1 MFSSSCCRVCLRLW
15 AYSLWVL
22 PIWPVAE
29 IVPVGYAVAR
39 NGLLSSWPN
48 WPGIPRTPIEA
59 ARGKGEG
66 GIPLTPCPSERGYG
80 GERRK
85 ADLAV

>member
-1 MFSSSCCRVCLRLW
+1 MSSSSCCRFGLRLW
-15 AYSLWVL
+15 AYSLGASYL
-22 PIWPVAE
+22 ARGP
-29 IVPVGYAVAR
+29 IVPVVESVAR
-39 NGLLSSWPN
+39 NGLLSSRPS

-59 ARGKGEG
+59 VGGKGEG

-85 ADLAV
+85 ANVAL